1 MKRFGMIAVT
11 IGAALLA
18 TGLGT
23 ATASAGPIPLEQP
36 TETADTQS
44 PAQPVVGAL
53 ESLSSSAGRTFGCII
68 NPHATPCWM
77 R

>member
-23 ATASAGPIPLEQP
+23 ATASAGTIPLEQP
-36 TETADTQS
+36 TEATDTRS
-44 PAQPVVGAL
+44 PAQPVVDGMPA
-53 ESLSSSAGRTFGCII
+53 SLSASMGQAIGCIL
-68 NPHATPCWM
+68 NRHAPQCW